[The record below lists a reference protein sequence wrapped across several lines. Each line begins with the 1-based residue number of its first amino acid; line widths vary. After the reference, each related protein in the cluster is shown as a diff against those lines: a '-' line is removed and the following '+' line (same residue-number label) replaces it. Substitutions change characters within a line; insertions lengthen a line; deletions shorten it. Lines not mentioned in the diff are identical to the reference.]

1 VADKLRVFFL
11 SPEVVPFAKTGGL
24 ADVAGS
30 LPAALKKLGVDVR
43 VGLPYYRTVKEQ
55 GLSTKTIL
63 PDLDV
68 PVGDMVLRGNVLE
81 TETEDGIAAYFFERE
96 DLFDRPNL
104 YGTPQGDYYD
114 NLERFTFFGHAALL
128 FAKETGFD
136 FHVIH
141 CHDWQT
147 ALVPAYLKTIFK
159 ADPFFLRGV
168 SVFTIHNIGYQGIF
182 PKNKL
187 GVSGLPASEFH
198 PAGLEYWGN
207 VSLLKGGIVYADAI
221 TTVSPKYSEE
231 IQTSEYGMGMEG
243 ILHHRRA
250 HLHGIL
256 NGVDYRVWDPVGDPH
271 ISVQYSRKKMGGK
284 ARCKQSLM
292 REMNL
297 DTSLKKRPIL
307 GIISRLSTQKG
318 LDLLVEILDDMLD
331 LDIGLVVLG
340 SGDEAIQEAI
350 AKAARRHPGRVGLT
364 IGFDEPLAHRIMAG
378 SDIFLIPSYY
388 EPCGL
393 TQMYALR
400 YGAIPLV
407 RATGGLDDTIV
418 PFDHSTGEGNGFKFE
433 VYNAKAFLEAV
444 RQSVALFDDSKAWK
458 RLMAN
463 GMSEDFSWDRSA
475 RRYLDLYQSILQ
487 TEQ

>member
-1 VADKLRVFFL
+1 MADKLKVFFL

-55 GLSTKTIL
+55 RLSAQTIL
-63 PDLDV
+63 PELEV
-68 PVGDMVLRGNVLE
+68 PVGDSVLRGSVLE
-81 TETEDGIAAYFFERE
+81 TETEDEIPVYFFERE

-114 NLERFTFFGHAALL
+114 NLERFTYFSHAALL

-136 FHVIH
+136 FQVVH

-147 ALVPAYLKTIFK
+147 ALVPAYVRTFYKT
-159 ADPFFLRGV
+159 DPFFSRGV
-168 SVFTIHNIGYQGIF
+168 SVFTIHNIGYQGLF

-187 GVSGLPASEFH
+187 AVTGLPTTEFN
-198 PAGLEYWGN
+198 PAGIEYWDN
-207 VSLLKGGIVYADAI
+207 LSLLKAGIVYADAI
-221 TTVSPKYSEE
+221 TTVSPRYSEE

-243 ILHHRRA
+243 ILQHRKA

-271 ISVQYSRKKMGGK
+271 IPIQYSRKKMAGK

-292 REMNL
+292 KEMNL
-297 DTSLKKRPIL
+297 DTSLKKRPVF
-307 GIISRLSTQKG
+307 GMISRLSTQKG
-318 LDLLVEILDDMLD
+318 LDLLVEILDDILD
-331 LDIGLVVLG
+331 LDVGLVVLG
-340 SGDEAIQEAI
+340 SGDKAIQQAI
-350 AKAARRHPGRVGLT
+350 AEAAGRHPGRVGLT

-378 SDIFLIPSYY
+378 SDILLIPSYY

-400 YGAIPLV
+400 YGTIPLV

-418 PFDHSTGEGNGFKFE
+418 PFDRSTGEGNGFKFKAYKAE
-433 VYNAKAFLEAV
+433 AFLGAV

-458 RLMAN
+458 RLIAN
-463 GMSEDFSWDRSA
+463 GMREDFSWDRSA
-475 RRYLDLYQSILQ
+475 RSYLDLYQSVLQ
-487 TEQ
+487 T